1 MPVTNP
7 LYSALVLFEQGALLR
22 SIFQRAREADLKCCH
37 REMILPFLIPIH
49 DILHSYLMDTLQ

>member
-7 LYSALVLFEQGALLR
+7 EYSALVLFEQEALLR
-22 SIFQRAREADLKCCH
+22 SVFQRAREADFKCCQ

-49 DILHSYLMDTLQ
+49 GILYSYLMDAVQ